1 VRNRERKAAMLAL
14 RVYLVV
20 AVAPLGVK
28 AIQLALGAG

>member
-1 VRNRERKAAMLAL
+1 MLAL